1 MDCRW
6 IYNSASTIV
15 LFPFTVQM
23 LFHRGTYITIFL
35 DHCYVQL
42 KYLGFSDVRMQ
53 PISKTDFR
61 TGNQKGSSGNTVS
74 SYYCST
80 RWLCKFLLF
89 MFFLFSE
96 TCSNHICS
104 GKYKKR
110 CKQLSPVIIRCL
122 HSIFTDVSCFSL
134 VSIFHK
140 LKQTSI
146 QTRQHQPTS
155 VAIH

>member
-1 MDCRW
+1 MKWGIVHLLLIMRFKAGNILW
-6 IYNSASTIV
+6 IVGGYNSASTIV

-89 MFFLFSE
+89 MFFCFQRHAQ
-96 TCSNHICS
+96 TIFAVGNT
-104 GKYKKR
+104 KK
-110 CKQLSPVIIRCL
+110 
-122 HSIFTDVSCFSL
+122 DVSS
-134 VSIFHK
+134 FH
-140 LKQTSI
+140 L
-146 QTRQHQPTS
+146 
-155 VAIH
+155 